1 MIARPGRTLGRS
13 LAMLLLALGAMLLV
27 LAPARVARAAMPQME
42 VNVEPDVIGAGD
54 TVQLQMSVRVSGGEQ
69 PDDPRLSSTGGL
81 HQVGQAHISTSSA
94 VTIVN
99 GRRQDSV
106 GVDVVWVLR
115 ADRPGTYTVG
125 PPTITVGNH
134 RYAGRAV
141 QVHVVPAGHA
151 PPRNIDPFSG
161 QGQLD
166 PFQSLQ
172 NLLQQGMMDPPP
184 PEQLSVPQT
193 DPKLALDS
201 ARGRTAFLHAT
212 LDKTQAVLGEQLTL
226 SVYLYVDASIG
237 REPPANDVHEVNAAD
252 FLKKS
257 LQDDE
262 NSTEIVGTAMV
273 EGRPW
278 VVKLVRR
285 SALFPL
291 RTGDLTIGP
300 MSLALVRNGSSVGSQ
315 RESETLHVR
324 VTEPPV
330 NGRPPGYVM
339 GDVGHFALDVHVD
352 PRTIE
357 RDGAVGV
364 EVDLTGSGNLPA
376 MLPVPARTDVEWLSP
391 TTHEKLGRLDG
402 NKFGGSRHF
411 SYVVKLHKEG
421 DLDLGEIAMP
431 YWDPDARTYAYARAP
446 LGTVKVTPGATAKS
460 STRDD
465 ADLPLANLPAPRATL
480 AGLPPARSFVTD
492 KPLFWFSLLGAPLV
506 VLAGLGATSL
516 GGNLRKKRADQAA
529 SPMADWKE
537 KVDRADKAS
546 RDVDA
551 RAADAATLR
560 ALHAAPQAFFG
571 MSIRAAQSSA
581 DIVGALVKAGVKDD
595 VAERYAEVVR
605 ACEVDRYAPEPASV
619 ETVRARWT
627 LAKRLMNE
635 LRS

>member
-1 MIARPGRTLGRS
+1 MNKLVAALASLLLLLVSARP
-13 LAMLLLALGAMLLV
+13 AL
-27 LAPARVARAAMPQME
+27 AAMPQME
-42 VNVEPDVIGAGD
+42 VNVSSDVIGVGD

-69 PDDPRLSSTGGL
+69 PDDPRLASTGGM
-81 HQVGQAHISTSSA
+81 HQVGQAHVSTSSA

-115 ADRPGTYTVG
+115 ASHPGTYTVG
-125 PPTITVGNH
+125 PPTITVGSH

-141 QVHVVPAGHA
+141 QIHVVPAGHA
-151 PPRNIDPFSG
+151 PPRTIDPFGG

-172 NLLQQGMMDPPP
+172 NLLQQGMGGMDEPP
-184 PEQLSVPQT
+184 PEQLSAPQT

-212 LDKTQAVLGEQLTL
+212 LDKTQAVLGEQVTL
-226 SVYLYVDASIG
+226 NVYLYIDAGIG

-257 LQDDE
+257 LQEDE
-262 NSTEIVGTAMV
+262 SSPEIVGTAMV

-291 RTGDLTIGP
+291 RSGDLTIGP
-300 MSLALVRNGSSVGSQ
+300 MSLSLVRQGSSSGSR
-315 RESETLHVR
+315 RESETLHVH

-330 NGRPPGYVM
+330 NGRPPGYAI
-339 GDVGHFALDVHVD
+339 GDVGHFALDAHVD

-376 MLPVPARTDVEWLSP
+376 VLPVPARTDVEWLTP
-391 TTHEKLGRLDG
+391 TVNDKLGRLDG

-421 DLDLGEIAMP
+421 DVDLGEIALP
-431 YWDPDARTYAYARAP
+431 YWDPDARSYAFARAP
-446 LGTVKVTPGATAKS
+446 LGTVKVTPGATARS
-460 STRDD
+460 SARDD
-465 ADLPLANLPAPRATL
+465 ADLPLANLPPPRATL
-480 AGLPPARSFVTD
+480 VGLPPARSFVTD
-492 KPLFWFSLLGAPLV
+492 RPVFWWSLLGAPLV

-516 GGNLRKKRADQAA
+516 GGSLRKKRADQAA
-529 SPMADWKE
+529 SPLADWKD
-537 KVDRADKAS
+537 KVDRAEKAA

-571 MSIRAAQSSA
+571 TSIRAAQSGA
-581 DIVGALVKAGVKDD
+581 DIVSALVAAGVKSD
-595 VAERYAEVVR
+595 VAERYADVVR

-619 ETVRARWT
+619 DTVRARWSE
-627 LAKRLMNE
+627 AKRLMNE
-635 LRS
+635 LRP